1 MDVRGLVERIQYD
14 DEAIEPRA
22 TIADLAGLVSHMRS
36 VGMDAVLD
44 IQGTG
49 ELSASHELT
58 VYRIVQ
64 ESLTN
69 ALKYGGPGVAVRV
82 SLAWEENDVKVTV
95 SSVTQAN
102 ANPSAVAM
110 GAGVGIQG
118 MKERA
123 RLAGGWLTTE
133 RSGDDEFVV
142 SASIPA
148 DAHPRMTAGA
158 GLER

>member
-1 MDVRGLVERIQYD
+1 MTL
-14 DEAIEPRA
+14 
-22 TIADLAGLVSHMRS
+22 L
-36 VGMDAVLD
+36 
-44 IQGTG
+44 
-49 ELSASHELT
+49 
-58 VYRIVQ
+58 
-64 ESLTN
+64 
-69 ALKYGGPGVAVRV
+69 
-82 SLAWEENDVKVTV
+82 WEENDVKVTV